1 MIRVG
6 CYIRVSTQE
15 QADEGYSIGAQ
26 TERLAAYCKARD
38 WFVYETYIDPG
49 YSGSNTERPALKK
62 LILDVKNNKLDIVLV
77 YKLDRLSRSQKD
89 TLLLIEDVFNK
100 NNVDF
105 VSINENFDTS
115 TAFGRAMV
123 GILSVFAQLERE
135 QIKERTSMGRL
146 ERAKDGY
153 FHGGGYDPIG
163 YDYIDGALVI
173 NEYEALQVRKVFELF
188 VEKQWPITRIR
199 SYMEANYT
207 NRFGSW
213 HSHSSVVS
221 TITQGIV
228 TGKIHYAGEVYDGRH
243 PAIIDEETFK
253 RAQARYELIRW
264 NKKDDKHKKR
274 PFQAKHLLTG
284 LLVCGNCGAR
294 YFAKGNYSGHG
305 DKKVYRPYYTC
316 YSRAKTVKRMI
327 IDPDCRNKSY
337 YHGELDRI
345 VIDEVLK
352 LSFDPAY
359 FEMVAAQSSTE
370 VVNLRPDG
378 LIFEDRVRDLD
389 KQIGRLLDLYQLGSV
404 DKDAL
409 VERVQALTSEKQLIV
424 DQMIALDEQAEES
437 RAKLDPLDAIDLLRS
452 AKAILSGDDL
462 NKKRE
467 LVHSLID
474 RIDLIDNDI
483 VINWAFV

>member
-49 YSGSNTERPALKK
+49 FSGSNTERPALKK

-100 NNVDF
+100 NNVSF

-115 TAFGRAMV
+115 TAFGRAMI

-135 QIKERTSMGRL
+135 QIKERTMMGRL

-163 YDYIDGALVI
+163 YDYVDGELVI
-173 NEYEALQVRKVFELF
+173 NEYEALQVRKVYELF
-188 VEKQWPITRIR
+188 LSGWPMSRIQTF
-199 SYMEANYT
+199 MKNNYT
-207 NRFGSW
+207 NKHGSW

-221 TITQGIV
+221 TLTQAIV
-228 TGKIHYAGEVYDGRH
+228 TGKIHYSGGIYEGRH
-243 PAIIDEETFK
+243 PAIIDDVTFK
-253 RAQARYELIRW
+253 KAQDRYELVRW

-274 PFQAKHLLTG
+274 PFQAKYLLSG

-305 DKKVYRPYYTC
+305 DKKVYRAYYTC
-316 YSRAKTVKRMI
+316 YSRGKVKAELI
-327 IDPDCRNKSY
+327 HDPNCKNKSY
-337 YHGELDRI
+337 HTGTLDEI
-345 VIDEVLK
+345 VIGEVLK
-352 LSFDPAY
+352 LSYDPAY
-359 FEMVAAQSSTE
+359 FDMVASEQSSSINQE
-370 VVNLRPDG
+370 RQDISILE
-378 LIFEDRVRDLD
+378 FRVSDLD
-389 KQIGRLLDLYQLGSV
+389 KQIGRLLDLYQMGTM
-404 DKDAL
+404 DKDEL
-409 VERVQALTSEKQLIV
+409 SSRVRILTDEKQKIMDQLMVFDELIE
-424 DQMIALDEQAEES
+424 DPKSKIKPDE
-437 RAKLDPLDAIDLLRS
+437 AIDLLQS
-452 AKAILSGDDL
+452 AQTILTGDDQM
-462 NKKRE
+462 KKRE

-474 RIDLIDNDI
+474 RIEIINDD
-483 VINWAFV
+483 VIIQWAFN